1 MFCKHGIRRERC
13 KECAWGEIC
22 EHGIIKY
29 VCKLCGGRGICQHAK
44 RKSECKECG
53 GANRCSHDKLRHL
66 CRECGGGS
74 ICPHGIRRTMCKICG
89 GGSICHHGI
98 LRTRCK
104 DCRKLRDAISEI
116 HDNNDRFFLPQGH
129 GDGHSEADDLPGL
142 EGLQRSA
149 AAAVGPASAAVELNS
164 GFRVGDDGFIEE
176 NSFEKNLFADYDPDE
191 LSGGKHKRRY
201 TKRQRNNRR
210 RTKKNKKM
218 TKRKTNKKKYI

>member
-1 MFCKHGIRRERC
+1 M
-13 KECAWGEIC
+13 
-22 EHGIIKY
+22 
-29 VCKLCGGRGICQHAK
+29 
-44 RKSECKECG
+44 
-53 GANRCSHDKLRHL
+53 
-66 CRECGGGS
+66 
-74 ICPHGIRRTMCKICG
+74 
-89 GGSICHHGI
+89 
-98 LRTRCK
+98 
-104 DCRKLRDAISEI
+104 
-116 HDNNDRFFLPQGH
+116 
-129 GDGHSEADDLPGL
+129 DLPGL

-149 AAAVGPASAAVELNS
+149 AAAVGPASAAVGPASAAVGPASAAVELNS